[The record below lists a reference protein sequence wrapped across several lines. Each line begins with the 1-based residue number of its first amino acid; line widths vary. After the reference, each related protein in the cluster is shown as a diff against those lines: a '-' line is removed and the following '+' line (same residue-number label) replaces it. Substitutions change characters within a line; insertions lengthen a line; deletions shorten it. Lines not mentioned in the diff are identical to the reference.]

1 MENDIPSLKEQQEMI
16 DILIGMNLQN
26 HDWRGLARNINQN
39 PEDVF
44 PDGSTN
50 PDKADAIVST
60 AVRYGKSADL
70 FSAMSR
76 LRSDTQDVKQVG
88 ISKLD
93 NQIAIQLA
101 GLYSELLR
109 QLDTINDI
117 DEADLDQLSGNVED
131 FTEFHEKLREKAKFS
146 PSVQILAVDS
156 KNDNSVLKRKAK
168 KLGTDA
174 NFKLLNRKIQVFY
187 SKRIL
192 VKFPPNEYSAD
203 FRFNELV
210 EQLFSILP
218 EEFQQ
223 RDDITDQIFGVIFDA
238 TFQCLIFNE

>member
-1 MENDIPSLKEQQEMI
+1 MENDIPSLKEQQNMI

-70 FSAMSR
+70 SSAISR
-76 LRSDTQDVKQVG
+76 LRSNFQDVKQAG

-93 NQIAIQLA
+93 NHIAIQLA

-109 QLDTINDI
+109 QLDTINAI

-131 FTEFHEKLREKAKFS
+131 FTEFHEKLRDKAKFS
-146 PSVQILAVDS
+146 PSVQVLAVDS

-168 KLGTDA
+168 KLGTDS
-174 NFKLLNRKIQVFY
+174 NFKLLNKKVQVFY
-187 SKRIL
+187 FKRIL
-192 VKFPPNEYSAD
+192 VNYPPNEYPAD
-203 FRFNELV
+203 FRLNELA

-218 EEFQQ
+218 NEFQQ
-223 RDDITDQIFGVIFDA
+223 RDDISDQIYGVIFDA